1 MSQSAD
7 PVLDEVSFRCNPN
20 RCKFRQ
26 MQVQTDSDR
35 CIAQNCINTEMNER
49 QTGKQADRQTN
60 SEFSQQIQTTADSDS
75 RFRQTAAVSQQIA
88 DAGSTYSDSRRTYS
102 GRQ

>member
-7 PVLDEVSFRCNPN
+7 PVLDGVSFRCNPN

-35 CIAQNCINTEMNER
+35 FRQVHSTKLHKYGDER
-49 QTGKQADRQTN
+49 EADRQTGR
-60 SEFSQQIQTTADSDS
+60 QADKQRIQSADSDS
-75 RFRQTAAVSQQIA
+75 RFRQTAAVSQQTA